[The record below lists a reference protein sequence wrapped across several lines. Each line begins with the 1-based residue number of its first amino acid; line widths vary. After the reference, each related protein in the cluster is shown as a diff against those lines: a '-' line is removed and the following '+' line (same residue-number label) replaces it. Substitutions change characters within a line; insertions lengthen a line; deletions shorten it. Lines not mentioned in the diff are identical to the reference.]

1 MSEVAMIA
9 AVPTRF
15 DNGMFAVLAIVAV
28 VLAVGAFGISFFSG
42 SAAEPSRLQSIVG
55 RGARPLAAAIASVAM
70 LGSLYYSEVR
80 HFEPCRWC
88 WYQRVCWYPLA
99 LILVLSVIRRDG
111 TARRYAW
118 PLATV
123 GLVIASYHH
132 LIERYPDLT
141 NESSCSLTVPCSA
154 PYFRVWGQ
162 ITIAAMSVMGFV
174 SILLLLAVDRR
185 WDRRLISAK
194 EHS

>member
-1 MSEVAMIA
+1 MSGFAVIA

-15 DNGMFAVLAIVAV
+15 DNAMFAVLALVAI
-28 VLAVGAFGISFFSG
+28 VLAVAAFVISFLSG
-42 SAAEPSRLQSIVG
+42 SDREPSRLHSVVG

-99 LILVLSVIRRDG
+99 MVLVLSVIRRDG
-111 TARRYAW
+111 GARRYAW
-118 PLATV
+118 PLASV

-132 LIERYPDLT
+132 LIERYPDLAD
-141 NESSCSLTVPCSA
+141 ESGCSISVPCTA

-162 ITIAAMSVMGFV
+162 ITIAAMSVMGFL

-185 WDRRLISAK
+185 WDRRLTSAK
-194 EHS
+194 DHS